1 MNIIRIIVLLLLA
14 SVFYACT
21 SSKPISSNKFKGYS
35 QISQGE
41 IATMEWDFANAT
53 NVKVDLYDKLYN
65 AADSAK
71 VSPNSTKDYKITAFH
86 ESDTVAYKWTVEVV
100 NKEEKLD
107 TKKPDITD
115 NQPSTEIPKNT
126 ESKSTSE
133 IPAYSPNSTNSE
145 YINGAI
151 GPEAAPVRIKI
162 MHSAK
167 NEKTLELKT
176 IILDENGNF
185 INGLN
190 SEVVD
195 LSFIQKCKKS
205 SNSAG
210 DLQIQEV
217 HKSDGTDYSIIF
229 DNSSVAEFNFPL
241 LERVLNFAES
251 LSPDDRLMFSYFNHN
266 YTEYQSLQPQKD
278 FYTAFK
284 GYDLP
289 KPSGLSGLYKAA
301 YSNLVDF
308 TAQVSKDKNKAMI
321 LITYSEDNSSLIYS
335 PDDIINAAQNF
346 GIPIFVIAVGDAFN
360 SYTLQ
365 KIANSTGGKLY
376 TVHTDSSHVA
386 EHIMKE
392 IDFAL
397 NNHYSVTLDYD
408 NNEKECADA
417 YGKLILKYGE
427 KTIEDGI
434 VLNPT
439 KSEFHSY
446 YQSVAIFEPKSA
458 EISNDYDDGII
469 ELSNVLKNN
478 PHYRVKLIG
487 HSDDEGSKEFEAEIS
502 DSRASRVKEMIVDKG
517 VDANQILTGSE
528 GFSKPLYILGQTPWQ
543 NNFNRRVELKWINPS
558 KASPFEIV
566 VEQVWTEEEAITSSE
581 KWGKRGYSTYYDNYL
596 IGKEPV
602 YRVMLWGF
610 DDEDEV
616 KEVASKIMKK
626 FKTKVTYK

>member
-1 MNIIRIIVLLLLA
+1 MNIIRIIVLILLA

-35 QISQGE
+35 KISQGE

-65 AADSAK
+65 AVDSAK
-71 VSPNSTKDYKITAFH
+71 VSPNSSKEYKITAFH

-100 NKEEKLD
+100 NKEEK
-107 TKKPDITD
+107 PDIEK
-115 NQPSTEIPKNT
+115 PVLTETKPNA
-126 ESKSTSE
+126 E
-133 IPAYSPNSTNSE
+133 IPAYIPNSTNSE
-145 YINGAI
+145 FINGAI

-167 NEKTLELKT
+167 NTNNLELKT

-195 LSFIQKCKKS
+195 MSFIQKCKKS

-241 LERVLNFAES
+241 LERVLNFTES
-251 LSPDDRLMFSYFNHN
+251 LSQEDRLMFSYFNHN
-266 YTEYQSLQPQKD
+266 YTEYLSLQPQSE
-278 FYTAFK
+278 FYNAFK

-289 KPSGLSGLYKAA
+289 KPSGLSGLYKAV
-301 YSNLVDF
+301 YNNLVDF
-308 TAQVSKDKNKAMI
+308 TAQVSKDKNKALI

-346 GIPIFVIAVGDAFN
+346 GIPVFIIAVGDAFN

-365 KIANSTGGKLY
+365 KISNSTGGKLY
-376 TVHTDSSHVA
+376 TLHTDSSHIA

-434 VLNPT
+434 ILNPT

-446 YQSVAIFEPKSA
+446 YQSVAIFEPKST
-458 EISNDYDDGII
+458 EVDNEYEDGII
-469 ELSNVLKNN
+469 ELANVLINN
-478 PHYRVKLIG
+478 PHYRIKLVG
-487 HSDDEGSKEFEAEIS
+487 HSDDEGSKEFNAEIS
-502 DSRASRVKEMIVDKG
+502 DSRANNIKKLIVENG

-558 KASPFEIV
+558 QASPFEIV

-581 KWGKRGYSTYYDNYL
+581 KWSKRGYHTYYENYL
-596 IGKEPV
+596 IGNEPV

-610 DDEDEV
+610 DDEEEA

>member
-1 MNIIRIIVLLLLA
+1 LA

-35 QISQGE
+35 KISQGE

-65 AADSAK
+65 AVDSAK
-71 VSPNSTKDYKITAFH
+71 VSPNSSKEYKITAFH

-100 NKEEKLD
+100 NKEEK
-107 TKKPDITD
+107 PDIEK
-115 NQPSTEIPKNT
+115 PVLTETKPNA
-126 ESKSTSE
+126 E
-133 IPAYSPNSTNSE
+133 IPAYIPNSTNSE
-145 YINGAI
+145 FINGAI

-167 NEKTLELKT
+167 NTNNLELKT

-195 LSFIQKCKKS
+195 MSFIQKCKKS

-241 LERVLNFAES
+241 LERVLNFTES
-251 LSPDDRLMFSYFNHN
+251 LSQEDRLMFSYFNHN
-266 YTEYQSLQPQKD
+266 YTEYLSLQPQSE
-278 FYTAFK
+278 FYNAFK

-289 KPSGLSGLYKAA
+289 KPSGLSGLYKAV
-301 YSNLVDF
+301 YNNLVDF
-308 TAQVSKDKNKAMI
+308 TAQVSKDKNKALI

-346 GIPIFVIAVGDAFN
+346 GIPVFIIAVGDAFN

-365 KIANSTGGKLY
+365 KISNSTGGKLY
-376 TVHTDSSHVA
+376 TLHTDSSHIA

-434 VLNPT
+434 ILNPT

-446 YQSVAIFEPKSA
+446 YQSVAIFEPKST
-458 EISNDYDDGII
+458 EVDNEYEDGII
-469 ELSNVLKNN
+469 ELANVLINN
-478 PHYRVKLIG
+478 PHYRIKLVG
-487 HSDDEGSKEFEAEIS
+487 HSDDEGSKEFNAEIS
-502 DSRASRVKEMIVDKG
+502 DSRANNIKKLIVENG

-558 KASPFEIV
+558 QASPFEIV

-581 KWGKRGYSTYYDNYL
+581 KWSKRGYHTYYENYL
-596 IGKEPV
+596 IGNEPV

-610 DDEDEV
+610 DDEEEA

>member
-1 MNIIRIIVLLLLA
+1 MNIIRIIVIILLA
-14 SVFYACT
+14 SAFYACT

-65 AADSAK
+65 AIDSAK
-71 VSPNSTKDYKITAFH
+71 VSPNSTKEYKVTAFH

-107 TKKPDITD
+107 IEKPVQTETKPTV
-115 NQPSTEIPKNT
+115 
-126 ESKSTSE
+126 E

-162 MHSAK
+162 MHSTTK
-167 NEKTLELKT
+167 EKELELKT

-190 SEVVD
+190 SKVVD
-195 LSFIQKCKKS
+195 LSFIQRCKKS

-241 LERVLNFAES
+241 LERVLNFSES
-251 LSPDDRLMFSYFNHN
+251 LNPDDRLMFSYFNHN
-266 YTEYQSLQPQKD
+266 YTEYISLLPQKE

-289 KPSGLSGLYKAA
+289 KPSGLSGLYKAV
-301 YSNLVDF
+301 YSNLVDL
-308 TAQVSKDKNKAMI
+308 TAQVSKDKNKALI
-321 LITYSEDNSSLIYS
+321 LIAYSDDNSSLIYS
-335 PDDIINAAQNF
+335 PDDIVNAAQNF

-365 KIANSTGGKLY
+365 KMANSTGGKLY

-397 NNHYSVTLDYD
+397 NNHYSISLNYD

-434 VLNPT
+434 ILNPT

-458 EISNDYDDGII
+458 EVDSEYEDGII
-469 ELSNVLKNN
+469 ELASVLKDN
-478 PHYRVKLIG
+478 PHYRIKLIG
-487 HSDDEGSKEFEAEIS
+487 NSGDEGSKEFNAEIS
-502 DSRASRVKEMIVDKG
+502 DSRANNIKNILVKNG
-517 VDANQILTGSE
+517 VDANQILIDSE

-558 KASPFEIV
+558 QASPFEIV
-566 VEQVWTEEEAITSSE
+566 VEQVWTEEEARTSSE
-581 KWGKRGYSTYYDNYL
+581 KWSKRGYHSYFENYL
-596 IGKEPV
+596 IGDEPV

-610 DDEDEV
+610 DDEEEV

>member
-1 MNIIRIIVLLLLA
+1 MNIIRIIVLILLA

-35 QISQGE
+35 KISQGE

-65 AADSAK
+65 AVDSAK
-71 VSPNSTKDYKITAFH
+71 VSPNSSKEYKITAFH

-100 NKEEKLD
+100 NKEEK
-107 TKKPDITD
+107 PDIEK
-115 NQPSTEIPKNT
+115 PVLTETKPNA
-126 ESKSTSE
+126 E
-133 IPAYSPNSTNSE
+133 IPAYIPNSTNSE
-145 YINGAI
+145 FINGAI

-167 NEKTLELKT
+167 NTNNLELKT

-195 LSFIQKCKKS
+195 MSFIQKCKKS

-241 LERVLNFAES
+241 LERVLNFTES
-251 LSPDDRLMFSYFNHN
+251 LSQEDRLMFSYFNHN
-266 YTEYQSLQPQKD
+266 YTEYLSLQPQSE
-278 FYTAFK
+278 FYNAFK

-289 KPSGLSGLYKAA
+289 KPSGLSGLYKAV
-301 YSNLVDF
+301 YNNLVDF
-308 TAQVSKDKNKAMI
+308 TAQVSKDKNKALI

-346 GIPIFVIAVGDAFN
+346 GIPVFIIAVGDAFN

-365 KIANSTGGKLY
+365 KISNSTGGKLY
-376 TVHTDSSHVA
+376 TVHTDSSHIA

-434 VLNPT
+434 ILNPT

-446 YQSVAIFEPKSA
+446 YQSVAIFEPKST
-458 EISNDYDDGII
+458 EVDNEYEDGII
-469 ELSNVLKNN
+469 ELANVLKNN
-478 PHYRVKLIG
+478 PHYRIKLVG
-487 HSDDEGSKEFEAEIS
+487 HSDDEGSKEFNAEIS
-502 DSRASRVKEMIVDKG
+502 DSRANNIKKLIVENG

-558 KASPFEIV
+558 QASPFEIV

-581 KWGKRGYSTYYDNYL
+581 KWSKRGYHTYYENYL
-596 IGKEPV
+596 IGNEPV

-610 DDEDEV
+610 DDEEEA

>member
-1 MNIIRIIVLLLLA
+1 MNIIRIIVLILLA

-35 QISQGE
+35 KISQGE

-65 AADSAK
+65 AVDSAK
-71 VSPNSTKDYKITAFH
+71 VSPNSSKEYKITAFH

-107 TKKPDITD
+107 KEKPVLTETKP
-115 NQPSTEIPKNT
+115 NA
-126 ESKSTSE
+126 E
-133 IPAYSPNSTNSE
+133 IPAYIPNSTNSE
-145 YINGAI
+145 FINGAI

-167 NEKTLELKT
+167 NTNNLELKT

-195 LSFIQKCKKS
+195 MSFIQKCKKS

-241 LERVLNFAES
+241 LERVLNFTES
-251 LSPDDRLMFSYFNHN
+251 LSQEDRLMFSYFNHN
-266 YTEYQSLQPQKD
+266 YTEYLSLQPQSE
-278 FYTAFK
+278 FYNAFK

-289 KPSGLSGLYKAA
+289 KPSGLSGLYKAV
-301 YSNLVDF
+301 YNNLVDF
-308 TAQVSKDKNKAMI
+308 TAQVSKDKNKALI

-346 GIPIFVIAVGDAFN
+346 GIPVFIIAVGDAFN

-365 KIANSTGGKLY
+365 KISNSTGGKLY
-376 TVHTDSSHVA
+376 TVHTDSSHIA

-434 VLNPT
+434 ILNPT

-446 YQSVAIFEPKSA
+446 YQSVAIFEPKST
-458 EISNDYDDGII
+458 EVDNEYEDGII
-469 ELSNVLKNN
+469 ELANVLKNN
-478 PHYRVKLIG
+478 PHYRIKLVG
-487 HSDDEGSKEFEAEIS
+487 HSDDEGSKEFNAEIS
-502 DSRASRVKEMIVDKG
+502 DSRANNIKKLIVENG

-558 KASPFEIV
+558 QASPFEIV

-581 KWGKRGYSTYYDNYL
+581 KWSKRGYHTYYENYL
-596 IGKEPV
+596 IGNEPV

-610 DDEDEV
+610 DDEEEA

>member
-1 MNIIRIIVLLLLA
+1 MNIIRIIVLILLA

-35 QISQGE
+35 KISQGE

-65 AADSAK
+65 AVDSAK
-71 VSPNSTKDYKITAFH
+71 VSPNSSKEYKITAFH

-107 TKKPDITD
+107 IEKPVLTETKP
-115 NQPSTEIPKNT
+115 NA
-126 ESKSTSE
+126 E
-133 IPAYSPNSTNSE
+133 IPAYIPNSTNSE
-145 YINGAI
+145 FINGAI

-167 NEKTLELKT
+167 YTNNLELKT

-195 LSFIQKCKKS
+195 MSFIQKCKKS

-241 LERVLNFAES
+241 LERVLNFTES
-251 LSPDDRLMFSYFNHN
+251 LSQEDRLMFSYFNHN
-266 YTEYQSLQPQKD
+266 YTEYLSLQPQSE
-278 FYTAFK
+278 FYNAFK

-289 KPSGLSGLYKAA
+289 KPSGLSGLYKAV
-301 YSNLVDF
+301 YNNLVDF
-308 TAQVSKDKNKAMI
+308 TAQVSKDKNKALI

-346 GIPIFVIAVGDAFN
+346 GIPVFIIAVGDAFN

-365 KIANSTGGKLY
+365 KISNSTGGKLY
-376 TVHTDSSHVA
+376 TVHTDSSHIA

-434 VLNPT
+434 ILNPT

-446 YQSVAIFEPKSA
+446 YQSVAIFEPKST
-458 EISNDYDDGII
+458 EVDNEYEDGII
-469 ELSNVLKNN
+469 ELANVLKNN
-478 PHYRVKLIG
+478 PHYRIKLVG
-487 HSDDEGSKEFEAEIS
+487 HSDDEGSKEFNAEIS
-502 DSRASRVKEMIVDKG
+502 DSRANNIKKLIVENG

-558 KASPFEIV
+558 QASPFEIV

-581 KWGKRGYSTYYDNYL
+581 KWSKRGYHTYYENYL
-596 IGKEPV
+596 IGNEPV

-610 DDEDEV
+610 DDEEEA
-616 KEVASKIMKK
+616 KEVATKIMKK

>member
-1 MNIIRIIVLLLLA
+1 MLILLA

-35 QISQGE
+35 KISQGE

-65 AADSAK
+65 AVDSAK
-71 VSPNSTKDYKITAFH
+71 VSPNSSKEYKITAFH

-107 TKKPDITD
+107 IEKPVLTETKP
-115 NQPSTEIPKNT
+115 NA
-126 ESKSTSE
+126 E
-133 IPAYSPNSTNSE
+133 IPAYIPNSTNSE
-145 YINGAI
+145 FINGAI

-167 NEKTLELKT
+167 YTNNLELKT

-195 LSFIQKCKKS
+195 MSFIQKCKKS

-241 LERVLNFAES
+241 LERVLNFTES
-251 LSPDDRLMFSYFNHN
+251 LSQEDRLMFSYFNHN
-266 YTEYQSLQPQKD
+266 YTEYLSLQPQSE
-278 FYTAFK
+278 FYNAFK

-289 KPSGLSGLYKAA
+289 KPSGLSGLYKAV
-301 YSNLVDF
+301 YNNLVDF
-308 TAQVSKDKNKAMI
+308 TAQVSKDKNKALI

-346 GIPIFVIAVGDAFN
+346 GIPVFIIAVGDAFN

-365 KIANSTGGKLY
+365 KISNSTGGKLY
-376 TVHTDSSHVA
+376 TVHTDSSHIA

-434 VLNPT
+434 ILNPT

-446 YQSVAIFEPKSA
+446 YQSVAIFEPKST
-458 EISNDYDDGII
+458 EVDNEYEDGII
-469 ELSNVLKNN
+469 ELANVLKNN
-478 PHYRVKLIG
+478 PHYRIKLVG
-487 HSDDEGSKEFEAEIS
+487 HSDDEGSKEFNAEIS
-502 DSRASRVKEMIVDKG
+502 DSRANNIKKLIVENG

-558 KASPFEIV
+558 QASPFEIV

-581 KWGKRGYSTYYDNYL
+581 KWSKRGYHTYYENYL
-596 IGKEPV
+596 IGNEPV

-610 DDEDEV
+610 DDEEEA
-616 KEVASKIMKK
+616 KEVATKIMKK

>member
-1 MNIIRIIVLLLLA
+1 
-14 SVFYACT
+14 
-21 SSKPISSNKFKGYS
+21 
-35 QISQGE
+35 E
-41 IATMEWDFANAT
+41 
-53 NVKVDLYDKLYN
+53 
-65 AADSAK
+65 
-71 VSPNSTKDYKITAFH
+71 YKITAFH

-100 NKEEKLD
+100 EKEENLD
-107 TKKPDITD
+107 IEKPKITD

-126 ESKSTSE
+126 DLKPSE

-162 MHSAK
+162 MHSTK

-190 SEVVD
+190 SNVVD

-217 HKSDGTDYSIIF
+217 HKSVGTDYSIIF

-241 LERVLNFAES
+241 LERVLNFSET
-251 LSPDDRLMFSYFNHN
+251 LSPEDRLMFSYFNHN
-266 YTEYQSLQPQKD
+266 YTEYLSLLPQKE
-278 FYTAFK
+278 FYESYK
-284 GYDLP
+284 GYELP

-308 TAQVSKDKNKAMI
+308 TAQVSKDKNKAII

-376 TVHTDSSHVA
+376 TVHSDSSHVA

-417 YGKLILKYGE
+417 YGKLILKYGD

-446 YQSVAIFEPKSA
+446 YQSVAIFEPQSA
-458 EISNDYDDGII
+458 EIDYDYNDGIF

-478 PHYRVKLIG
+478 PDYRVKLIG
-487 HSDDEGSKEFEAEIS
+487 HSDDEGSKEFIAEIS
-502 DSRASRVKEMIVDKG
+502 DTRANRVKEMIVEKG

-566 VEQVWTEEEAITSSE
+566 
-581 KWGKRGYSTYYDNYL
+581 
-596 IGKEPV
+596 
-602 YRVMLWGF
+602 
-610 DDEDEV
+610 
-616 KEVASKIMKK
+616 
-626 FKTKVTYK
+626 

>member
-1 MNIIRIIVLLLLA
+1 MNIIRIIVLILLA
-14 SVFYACT
+14 SAFYACT

-41 IATMEWDFANAT
+41 IATLEWDFANAT
-53 NVKVDLYDKLYN
+53 NVKVDLYDKQYN
-65 AADSAK
+65 AIDSAK

-100 NKEEKLD
+100 NKEEKIASEKPVVNE
-107 TKKPDITD
+107 TKPT
-115 NQPSTEIPKNT
+115 TEIPVYT
-126 ESKSTSE
+126 
-133 IPAYSPNSTNSE
+133 PNSTNSE

-162 MHSAK
+162 MHSTK

-190 SEVVD
+190 SQVVD

-241 LERVLNFAES
+241 LERVLNFSES
-251 LSPDDRLMFSYFNHN
+251 LSADDRLMFSYFNHN
-266 YTEYQSLQPQKD
+266 YTEYLSLQPQKE
-278 FYTAFK
+278 FYDAFK

-308 TAQVSKDKNKAMI
+308 TAKVSKEKNKAII

-335 PDDIINAAQNF
+335 PDDIISAAQNF

-446 YQSVAIFEPKSA
+446 YQSVAIFDAKSA
-458 EISNDYDDGII
+458 EIASDYDDGII

-478 PHYRVKLIG
+478 PNYRVKLIG
-487 HSDDEGSKEFEAEIS
+487 HSDDEGSKEFDAEIS
-502 DSRASRVKEMIVDKG
+502 DSRANKVKEMIVGKG

-558 KASPFEIV
+558 QASPFEIV

-581 KWGKRGYSTYYDNYL
+581 KWSKRGYHTYYDNYL
-596 IGKEPV
+596 IGNEPV

-610 DDEDEV
+610 EDEEEV
-616 KEVASKIMKK
+616 KDVASKIMKK

>member
-53 NVKVDLYDKLYN
+53 NVRVDLYDKLYN
-65 AADSAK
+65 AVDSAK
-71 VSPNSTKDYKITAFH
+71 VSPNSTKEYQITAFH
-86 ESDTVAYKWTVEVV
+86 ETDTVAYKWTVEVV
-100 NKEEKLD
+100 NDEKTTEAD
-107 TKKPDITD
+107 KPTITETK
-115 NQPSTEIPKNT
+115 PSTQTPNKVEPKPTAEIPSYT
-126 ESKSTSE
+126 
-133 IPAYSPNSTNSE
+133 PNSTNSE

-162 MHSAK
+162 MHSIR

-190 SEVVD
+190 SKVVD

-205 SNSAG
+205 TNSAG

-217 HKSDGTDYSIIF
+217 HKSEGTDYSIIF

-241 LERVLNFAES
+241 LERVLNFSES
-251 LSPDDRLMFSYFNHN
+251 LIPEDRLMFSYFNHN
-266 YTEYQSLQPQKD
+266 YTEYLPLQPQEE
-278 FYTAFK
+278 FYEAFK

-289 KPSGLSGLYKAA
+289 KPSGLSGLYKAV
-301 YSNLVDF
+301 YSNLLDF
-308 TAQVSKDKNKAMI
+308 TSKVSKDKNKAII

-335 PDDIINAAQNF
+335 PDDIISAAQNF

-365 KIANSTGGKLY
+365 KMANSTGGKLY
-376 TVHTDSSHVA
+376 TVHTDSSHIA

-397 NNHYSVTLDYD
+397 NNHYSISLNYD

-417 YGKLILKYGE
+417 YGKLILKYGD

-434 VLNPT
+434 ILNPT

-446 YQSVAIFEPKSA
+446 YQSVAIFDAKSA
-458 EISNDYDDGII
+458 EVSKDYEDGII
-469 ELSNVLKNN
+469 ELANVLKNN
-478 PHYRVKLIG
+478 PLYRIKLIG
-487 HSDDEGSKEFEAEIS
+487 HSDDEGSKEFDAEIS
-502 DSRASRVKEMIVDKG
+502 DSRANNVMKMIVDKG
-517 VDANQILTGSE
+517 VDANQVLTGSE
-528 GFSKPLYILGQTPWQ
+528 GFSKPLYILGQNPWQ

-558 KASPFEIV
+558 QASPFEIV
-566 VEQVWTEEEAITSSE
+566 VEQVWSEEEAITASE
-581 KWGKRGYSTYYDNYL
+581 KWGKRGYHTYYDNYL
-596 IGKEPV
+596 IGNEPV

-610 DDEDEV
+610 EDEDEV

-626 FKTKVTYK
+626 FKIKVTYK

>member
-1 MNIIRIIVLLLLA
+1 MLA

-53 NVKVDLYDKLYN
+53 NVKVDQYDKLYN
-65 AADSAK
+65 AIDSAK
-71 VSPNSTKDYKITAFH
+71 VSPNSTKEYKITAFH
-86 ESDTVAYKWTVEVV
+86 ESDTVAYKWTVDVV

-107 TKKPDITD
+107 LEKPDINNSKPTTD
-115 NQPSTEIPKNT
+115 
-126 ESKSTSE
+126 
-133 IPAYSPNSTNSE
+133 IPAYVPNSTNSE
-145 YINGAI
+145 FINGAI

-162 MHSAK
+162 MQSTK
-167 NEKTLELKT
+167 NEKVLDLKT

-241 LERVLNFAES
+241 LERVLNFTET
-251 LSPDDRLMFSYFNHN
+251 LSSDDRLMFSYFNHN
-266 YTEYQSLQPQKD
+266 YTEYLSLQPQNE
-278 FYTAFK
+278 FYNSFK
-284 GYDLP
+284 GYDIP
-289 KPSGLSGLYKAA
+289 KPSGLSGLYKAV
-301 YSNLVDF
+301 YNNLVDF
-308 TAQVSKDKNKAMI
+308 TAQVSKDKNKAI
-321 LITYSEDNSSLIYS
+321 IIITYSEDNSSLIYS

-365 KIANSTGGKLY
+365 KIANSTGGKIY
-376 TVHTDSSHVA
+376 TVHSDSSHVV
-386 EHIMKE
+386 EHILKE
-392 IDFAL
+392 MDFAL
-397 NNHYSVTLDYD
+397 NNHYSVTLDFD
-408 NNEKECADA
+408 NNENECADA
-417 YGKLILKYGE
+417 YGKLILKYGD
-427 KTIEDGI
+427 KTIEDGL

-446 YQSVAIFEPKSA
+446 YQSVAIFEQKSA
-458 EISNDYDDGII
+458 EIESDYEDGII
-469 ELSNVLKNN
+469 ELSNVLKSN
-478 PHYRVKLIG
+478 PSYRVKLIG
-487 HSDDEGSKEFEAEIS
+487 HSDDEGSKEFDAEIS
-502 DSRASRVKEMIVDKG
+502 DIRANNVKELMVAKG
-517 VDANQILTGSE
+517 VNENQILTGSE

-566 VEQVWTEEEAITSSE
+566 VEQVWTEEEALTSSE
-581 KWGKRGYSTYYDNYL
+581 KWSKRGYNTYYDNYL
-596 IGKEPV
+596 IGNEPV

-610 DDEDEV
+610 EDENEV

>member
-1 MNIIRIIVLLLLA
+1 MKIIRIVLLLLTA
-14 SVFYACT
+14 SMFFACT
-21 SSKPISSNKFKGYS
+21 SSKPISSNKFEGYS

-41 IATMEWDFANAT
+41 IATMKWDFANAT

-65 AADSAK
+65 PIDSAK
-71 VSPNSTKDYKITAFH
+71 VSPNSSKEYKITAFH
-86 ESDTVAYKWTVEVV
+86 ESDTVAYKWIVEVK
-100 NKEEKLD
+100 NKEENLELEKPKLKD
-107 TKKPDITD
+107 VE
-115 NQPSTEIPKNT
+115 PSI
-126 ESKSTSE
+126 E
-133 IPAYSPNSTNSE
+133 IPAYSPNSTNSN

-162 MHSAK
+162 MQSENKAK
-167 NEKTLELKT
+167 SLELKT

-205 SNSAG
+205 SSSAG

-217 HKSDGTDYSIIF
+217 HKSVGTDYSLIF

-241 LERVLNFAES
+241 LERVLNFSES
-251 LSPDDRLMFSYFNHN
+251 LNSNDRLMFSYFNHN
-266 YTEYQSLQPQKD
+266 YTEYLSLQSQND
-278 FYTAFK
+278 FYSTFK

-289 KPSGLSGLYKAA
+289 KPSGLSGLYKAV
-301 YSNLVDF
+301 YNNLVDF
-308 TAQVSKDKNKAMI
+308 TAQVSKDKNKALI

-386 EHIMKE
+386 EHILKE
-392 IDFAL
+392 IDFSL
-397 NNHYSVTLDYD
+397 NNHYSVSLDY
-408 NNEKECADA
+408 NRNENECSDA
-417 YGKLILKYGE
+417 YGKLILKYGD

-458 EISNDYDDGII
+458 DMSEDYLSNIV
-469 ELSNVLKNN
+469 ELSSVLKSN
-478 PHYRVKLIG
+478 PSYRIKLIG
-487 HSDDEGSKEFEAEIS
+487 HSGNEGSKEFNAQIS
-502 DSRASRVKEMIVDKG
+502 DSRANKVRELVVKEGVDSNQIIVD
-517 VDANQILTGSE
+517 SE
-528 GFSKPLYILGQTPWQ
+528 GYSKPLFILGQTPWQ

-558 KASPFEIV
+558 QTSPFEIV
-566 VEQVWTEEEAITSSE
+566 VEQVWTEEEAISSQN
-581 KWGKRGYSTYYDNYL
+581 KWNKRGYNTYYENFL
-596 IGKEPV
+596 IGDEPV

-610 DDEDEV
+610 EDEDEV
-616 KEVASKIMKK
+616 KQVASAIMKK
-626 FKTKVTYK
+626 YKTKVTYK

>member
-1 MNIIRIIVLLLLA
+1 MLILLA

-35 QISQGE
+35 KISQGE

-65 AADSAK
+65 AVDSAK
-71 VSPNSTKDYKITAFH
+71 VSPNSSKEYKITAFH

-107 TKKPDITD
+107 IEKPVLTETKP
-115 NQPSTEIPKNT
+115 NA
-126 ESKSTSE
+126 E
-133 IPAYSPNSTNSE
+133 IPAYIPNSTNSE
-145 YINGAI
+145 FINGAI

-167 NEKTLELKT
+167 NTNNLELKT

-195 LSFIQKCKKS
+195 MSFIQKCKKS

-241 LERVLNFAES
+241 LERVLNFTES
-251 LSPDDRLMFSYFNHN
+251 LSQEDRLMFSYFNHN
-266 YTEYQSLQPQKD
+266 YTEYLSLQPQSE
-278 FYTAFK
+278 FYNTFK

-289 KPSGLSGLYKAA
+289 KPSGLSGLYKAV
-301 YSNLVDF
+301 YNNLVDF
-308 TAQVSKDKNKAMI
+308 TAQVSKDKNKALI

-346 GIPIFVIAVGDAFN
+346 GIPVFIIAVGDAFN

-365 KIANSTGGKLY
+365 KISNSTGGKLY
-376 TVHTDSSHVA
+376 TVHTDSSHIA

-434 VLNPT
+434 ILNPT

-446 YQSVAIFEPKSA
+446 YQSVAIFEPKST
-458 EISNDYDDGII
+458 EVDNEYEDGII
-469 ELSNVLKNN
+469 ELANVLKNN
-478 PHYRVKLIG
+478 PHYRIKLVG
-487 HSDDEGSKEFEAEIS
+487 HSDDEGSKEFNAEIS
-502 DSRASRVKEMIVDKG
+502 DSRANNIKKLIVENG

-558 KASPFEIV
+558 QASPFEIV

-581 KWGKRGYSTYYDNYL
+581 KWSKRGYHTYYENYL
-596 IGKEPV
+596 IGNEPV

-610 DDEDEV
+610 DDEEEA

>member
-1 MNIIRIIVLLLLA
+1 VLILLA

-35 QISQGE
+35 KISQGE

-65 AADSAK
+65 AVDSAK
-71 VSPNSTKDYKITAFH
+71 VSPNSSKEYKITAFH

-107 TKKPDITD
+107 IEKPVLTETKP
-115 NQPSTEIPKNT
+115 NA
-126 ESKSTSE
+126 E
-133 IPAYSPNSTNSE
+133 IPAYIPNSTNSE
-145 YINGAI
+145 FINGAI

-167 NEKTLELKT
+167 NTNNLELKT

-195 LSFIQKCKKS
+195 MSFIQKCKKS

-241 LERVLNFAES
+241 LERVLNFTES
-251 LSPDDRLMFSYFNHN
+251 LSQEDRLMFSYFNHN
-266 YTEYQSLQPQKD
+266 YTEYLSLQPQSE
-278 FYTAFK
+278 FYNAFK

-289 KPSGLSGLYKAA
+289 KPSGLSGLYKAV
-301 YSNLVDF
+301 YNNLVDF
-308 TAQVSKDKNKAMI
+308 TAQVSKDKNKALI

-346 GIPIFVIAVGDAFN
+346 GIPVFIIAVGDAFN

-365 KIANSTGGKLY
+365 KISNSTGGKLY
-376 TVHTDSSHVA
+376 TVHTDSSHIA

-434 VLNPT
+434 ILNPT

-446 YQSVAIFEPKSA
+446 YQSVAIFEPKST
-458 EISNDYDDGII
+458 EVDNEYEDGII
-469 ELSNVLKNN
+469 ELANVLKNN
-478 PHYRVKLIG
+478 PHYRIKLVG
-487 HSDDEGSKEFEAEIS
+487 HSDDEGSKEFNAEIS
-502 DSRASRVKEMIVDKG
+502 DSRANNIKKLIVENG

-558 KASPFEIV
+558 QASPFEIV

-581 KWGKRGYSTYYDNYL
+581 KWSKRGYHTYYENYL
-596 IGKEPV
+596 IGNEPV

-610 DDEDEV
+610 DDEEEA

>member
-14 SVFYACT
+14 SAFYSCT

-53 NVKVDLYDKLYN
+53 NVKVDLYDKQYN
-65 AADSAK
+65 AIDSAK

-100 NKEEKLD
+100 NKEEKIANEKPVVNE
-107 TKKPDITD
+107 TKPT
-115 NQPSTEIPKNT
+115 TEIPVYT
-126 ESKSTSE
+126 
-133 IPAYSPNSTNSE
+133 PNSTNSE

-162 MHSAK
+162 MHSTK

-190 SEVVD
+190 SQVVD

-241 LERVLNFAES
+241 LERVLNFSES
-251 LSPDDRLMFSYFNHN
+251 LSADDRLMFSYFNHN
-266 YTEYQSLQPQKD
+266 YTEYLSLQPQKE
-278 FYTAFK
+278 FYDAFK

-308 TAQVSKDKNKAMI
+308 TAKVSKEKNKAII

-335 PDDIINAAQNF
+335 PDDIISAAQNF

-446 YQSVAIFEPKSA
+446 YQSVAIFDAKSA
-458 EISNDYDDGII
+458 EIASDYDDGII

-478 PHYRVKLIG
+478 PNYRVKLIG
-487 HSDDEGSKEFEAEIS
+487 HSDDEGSKEFDAEIS
-502 DSRASRVKEMIVDKG
+502 DSRANKVKEMIVGKG

-558 KASPFEIV
+558 QASPFEIV

-581 KWGKRGYSTYYDNYL
+581 KWSKRGYHTYYDNYL
-596 IGKEPV
+596 IGNEPV

-610 DDEDEV
+610 EDEEEV
-616 KEVASKIMKK
+616 KDVASKIMKK

>member
-1 MNIIRIIVLLLLA
+1 VNIIRIIVLILLA

-35 QISQGE
+35 KISQGE

-65 AADSAK
+65 AVDSAK
-71 VSPNSTKDYKITAFH
+71 VSPNSSKEYKITAFH

-100 NKEEKLD
+100 NKEEK
-107 TKKPDITD
+107 PDIEK
-115 NQPSTEIPKNT
+115 PVLTETKPNA
-126 ESKSTSE
+126 E
-133 IPAYSPNSTNSE
+133 IPAYIPNSTNSE
-145 YINGAI
+145 FINGAI

-167 NEKTLELKT
+167 NTNNLELKT

-195 LSFIQKCKKS
+195 MSFIQKCKKS

-241 LERVLNFAES
+241 LERVLNFTES
-251 LSPDDRLMFSYFNHN
+251 LSQEDRLMFSYFNHN
-266 YTEYQSLQPQKD
+266 YTEYLSLQPQSE
-278 FYTAFK
+278 FYNAFK

-289 KPSGLSGLYKAA
+289 KPSGLSGLYKAV
-301 YSNLVDF
+301 YNNLVDF
-308 TAQVSKDKNKAMI
+308 TAQVSKDKNKALI

-346 GIPIFVIAVGDAFN
+346 GIPVFIIAVGDAFN

-365 KIANSTGGKLY
+365 KISNSTGGKLY
-376 TVHTDSSHVA
+376 TLHTDSSHIA

-434 VLNPT
+434 ILNPT

-446 YQSVAIFEPKSA
+446 YQSVAIFEPKST
-458 EISNDYDDGII
+458 EVDNEYEDGII
-469 ELSNVLKNN
+469 ELANVLINN
-478 PHYRVKLIG
+478 PHYRIKLVG
-487 HSDDEGSKEFEAEIS
+487 HSDDEGSKEFNAEIS
-502 DSRASRVKEMIVDKG
+502 DSRANNIKKLIVENG

-558 KASPFEIV
+558 QASPFEIV

-581 KWGKRGYSTYYDNYL
+581 KWSKRGYHTYYENYL
-596 IGKEPV
+596 IGNEPV

-610 DDEDEV
+610 DDEEEA

>member
-1 MNIIRIIVLLLLA
+1 MNIIRIIVLILLA

-35 QISQGE
+35 KISQGE

-65 AADSAK
+65 AVDSAK
-71 VSPNSTKDYKITAFH
+71 VSPNSSKEYKITAFH

-107 TKKPDITD
+107 IEKPVLTETKP
-115 NQPSTEIPKNT
+115 NA
-126 ESKSTSE
+126 E
-133 IPAYSPNSTNSE
+133 IPAYIPNSTNSE
-145 YINGAI
+145 FINGAI

-167 NEKTLELKT
+167 NTNNLELKT

-195 LSFIQKCKKS
+195 MSFIQKCKKS

-241 LERVLNFAES
+241 LERVLNFTES
-251 LSPDDRLMFSYFNHN
+251 LSQEDRLMFSYFNHN
-266 YTEYQSLQPQKD
+266 YTEYLSLQPQSE
-278 FYTAFK
+278 FYNTFK

-289 KPSGLSGLYKAA
+289 KPSGLSGLYKAV
-301 YSNLVDF
+301 YNNLVDF
-308 TAQVSKDKNKAMI
+308 TAQVSKDKNKALI

-346 GIPIFVIAVGDAFN
+346 GIPVFIIAVGDAFN

-365 KIANSTGGKLY
+365 KISNSTGGKLY
-376 TVHTDSSHVA
+376 TVHTDSSHIA

-434 VLNPT
+434 ILNPT

-446 YQSVAIFEPKSA
+446 YQSVAIFEPKST
-458 EISNDYDDGII
+458 EVDNEYEDGII
-469 ELSNVLKNN
+469 ELANVLKNN
-478 PHYRVKLIG
+478 PHYRIKLVG
-487 HSDDEGSKEFEAEIS
+487 HSDDEGSKEFNAEIS
-502 DSRASRVKEMIVDKG
+502 DSRANNIKKLIVENG

-558 KASPFEIV
+558 QASPFEIV

-581 KWGKRGYSTYYDNYL
+581 KWSKRGYHTYYENYL
-596 IGKEPV
+596 IGNEPV

-610 DDEDEV
+610 DDEEEA

>member
-1 MNIIRIIVLLLLA
+1 MNIIRIIVLILLA

-35 QISQGE
+35 KISQGE

-65 AADSAK
+65 AVDSAK
-71 VSPNSTKDYKITAFH
+71 VSPNSSKEYKITAFH

-107 TKKPDITD
+107 IEKPVLTETKP
-115 NQPSTEIPKNT
+115 NA
-126 ESKSTSE
+126 E
-133 IPAYSPNSTNSE
+133 IPAYIPNSTNSE
-145 YINGAI
+145 FINGAI

-167 NEKTLELKT
+167 NTNNLELKT

-195 LSFIQKCKKS
+195 MSFIQKCKKS

-241 LERVLNFAES
+241 LERVLNFTES
-251 LSPDDRLMFSYFNHN
+251 LSQEDRLMFSYFNHN
-266 YTEYQSLQPQKD
+266 YTEYLSLQPQSE
-278 FYTAFK
+278 FYNAFK

-289 KPSGLSGLYKAA
+289 KPSGLSGLYKAV
-301 YSNLVDF
+301 YNNLVDF
-308 TAQVSKDKNKAMI
+308 TAQVSKDKNKALI

-346 GIPIFVIAVGDAFN
+346 GIPVFIIAVGDAFN

-365 KIANSTGGKLY
+365 KISNSTGGKLY
-376 TVHTDSSHVA
+376 TVHTDSSHIA

-434 VLNPT
+434 ILNPT

-446 YQSVAIFEPKSA
+446 YQSVAIFEPKST
-458 EISNDYDDGII
+458 EVDNEYEDGII
-469 ELSNVLKNN
+469 ELANVLKNN
-478 PHYRVKLIG
+478 PHYRIKLVG
-487 HSDDEGSKEFEAEIS
+487 HSDDEGSKEFNAEIS
-502 DSRASRVKEMIVDKG
+502 DSRANNIKKLIVENG

-558 KASPFEIV
+558 QASPFEIV

-581 KWGKRGYSTYYDNYL
+581 KWSKRGYHTYYENYL
-596 IGKEPV
+596 IGNEPV

-610 DDEDEV
+610 DDEEEA

>member
-1 MNIIRIIVLLLLA
+1 MLA

-53 NVKVDLYDKLYN
+53 NVKVDQYDKLYN
-65 AADSAK
+65 AIDSAK
-71 VSPNSTKDYKITAFH
+71 VSPNSTKEYKITAFH
-86 ESDTVAYKWTVEVV
+86 ESDTVAYKWTVDVV

-107 TKKPDITD
+107 LEKPDINNSKPTTD
-115 NQPSTEIPKNT
+115 
-126 ESKSTSE
+126 
-133 IPAYSPNSTNSE
+133 IPAYVPNSTNSE
-145 YINGAI
+145 FINGAI

-162 MHSAK
+162 MQSTK
-167 NEKTLELKT
+167 NEKVLDLKT

-241 LERVLNFAES
+241 LERVLNFTET
-251 LSPDDRLMFSYFNHN
+251 LSSDDRLMFSYFNHN
-266 YTEYQSLQPQKD
+266 YTEYLSLQPQNE
-278 FYTAFK
+278 FYNSFK
-284 GYDLP
+284 GYDIP
-289 KPSGLSGLYKAA
+289 KPSGLSGLYKAV
-301 YSNLVDF
+301 YNNLVDF
-308 TAQVSKDKNKAMI
+308 TAQVSKDKNKAI
-321 LITYSEDNSSLIYS
+321 IIITYSEDNSSLIYS

-365 KIANSTGGKLY
+365 KIANSTGGKIY
-376 TVHTDSSHVA
+376 TVHSDSSHVV
-386 EHIMKE
+386 EHILKE
-392 IDFAL
+392 MDFAL
-397 NNHYSVTLDYD
+397 NNHYSVTLDFD
-408 NNEKECADA
+408 NNENECADA
-417 YGKLILKYGE
+417 YGKLILKYGD
-427 KTIEDGI
+427 KTIEDGL

-446 YQSVAIFEPKSA
+446 YQSVAIFEQKSA
-458 EISNDYDDGII
+458 EIESDYEDGII
-469 ELSNVLKNN
+469 ELSNVLKSN
-478 PHYRVKLIG
+478 PSYRVKLIG
-487 HSDDEGSKEFEAEIS
+487 HSDDEGSKEFDAEIS
-502 DSRASRVKEMIVDKG
+502 DIRANNVKELMVAKG
-517 VDANQILTGSE
+517 VNENQILTGSE

-566 VEQVWTEEEAITSSE
+566 VEQVWTEEEALTSSE
-581 KWGKRGYSTYYDNYL
+581 KWSKRGYHTYYDNYL
-596 IGKEPV
+596 IGNEPV

-610 DDEDEV
+610 EDENEV

>member
-1 MNIIRIIVLLLLA
+1 
-14 SVFYACT
+14 
-21 SSKPISSNKFKGYS
+21 
-35 QISQGE
+35 
-41 IATMEWDFANAT
+41 MEWDFANAT

-65 AADSAK
+65 AIDSAK
-71 VSPNSTKDYKITAFH
+71 VSPGSTKEYKITAFH

-100 NKEEKLD
+100 NKEEKVD
-107 TKKPDITD
+107 AKKPVQNETK
-115 NQPSTEIPKNT
+115 PTVEIPV
-126 ESKSTSE
+126 
-133 IPAYSPNSTNSE
+133 YSPNSTNSE

-162 MHSAK
+162 MHSTK
-167 NEKTLELKT
+167 NEKELELKT

-190 SEVVD
+190 SKVVD
-195 LSFIQKCKKS
+195 LSFIQRCKKS

-241 LERVLNFAES
+241 LERVLNFSES
-251 LSPDDRLMFSYFNHN
+251 LSAEDRLMFSYFNHN
-266 YTEYQSLQPQKD
+266 YTEYLTLQPQKE
-278 FYTAFK
+278 FYDTFK

-289 KPSGLSGLYKAA
+289 KPSGLSGLYKAV

-308 TAQVSKDKNKAMI
+308 TSRISKDKNKAVI

-346 GIPIFVIAVGDAFN
+346 GIPIFIIAVGDAFN

-397 NNHYSVTLDYD
+397 NNHYSISLNYD

-417 YGKLILKYGE
+417 YGKLILKYGD

-434 VLNPT
+434 ILNPT

-446 YQSVAIFEPKSA
+446 YQSVAIFEAKSS
-458 EISNDYDDGII
+458 EIDSDYDDGII

-478 PHYRVKLIG
+478 PQYRIKLVG
-487 HSDDEGSKEFEAEIS
+487 HSDDEGSKEFDAEIS
-502 DSRASRVKEMIVDKG
+502 DSRANKVKTMIVNNG
-517 VDANQILTGSE
+517 VDENQVITDSE

-543 NNFNRRVELKWINPS
+543 NNFNRRVELKWVNPS
-558 KASPFEIV
+558 QTSPFEIV
-566 VEQVWTEEEAITSSE
+566 VEQVWTEEEALTSSE
-581 KWGKRGYSTYYDNYL
+581 KWGKRGYHTYYDNYL
-596 IGKEPV
+596 IGNEPV

-610 DDEDEV
+610 EDEDEV

>member
-1 MNIIRIIVLLLLA
+1 VNIIRIIVLILLA

-35 QISQGE
+35 KISQGE

-65 AADSAK
+65 AVDSAK
-71 VSPNSTKDYKITAFH
+71 VSPNSSKEYKITAFH

-107 TKKPDITD
+107 IEKPVLTETKP
-115 NQPSTEIPKNT
+115 NA
-126 ESKSTSE
+126 E
-133 IPAYSPNSTNSE
+133 IPAYIPNSTNSE
-145 YINGAI
+145 FINGAI

-167 NEKTLELKT
+167 NTNNLELKT

-195 LSFIQKCKKS
+195 MSFIQKCKKS

-241 LERVLNFAES
+241 LERVLNFTES
-251 LSPDDRLMFSYFNHN
+251 LSQEDRLMFSYFNHN
-266 YTEYQSLQPQKD
+266 YTEYLSLQPQSE
-278 FYTAFK
+278 FYNAFK

-289 KPSGLSGLYKAA
+289 KPSGLSGLYKAV
-301 YSNLVDF
+301 YNNLVDF
-308 TAQVSKDKNKAMI
+308 TAQVSKDKNKALI

-346 GIPIFVIAVGDAFN
+346 GIPVFIIAVGDAFN

-365 KIANSTGGKLY
+365 KISNSTGGKLY
-376 TVHTDSSHVA
+376 TVHTDSSHIA

-434 VLNPT
+434 ILNPT

-446 YQSVAIFEPKSA
+446 YQSVAIFEPKST
-458 EISNDYDDGII
+458 EVDNEYEDGII
-469 ELSNVLKNN
+469 ELANVLKNN
-478 PHYRVKLIG
+478 PHYRIKLVG
-487 HSDDEGSKEFEAEIS
+487 HSDDEGSKEFNAEIS
-502 DSRASRVKEMIVDKG
+502 DSRANNIKKLIVENG

-558 KASPFEIV
+558 QASPFEIV

-581 KWGKRGYSTYYDNYL
+581 KWSKRGYHTYYENYL
-596 IGKEPV
+596 IGNEPV

-610 DDEDEV
+610 DDEEEA

>member
-1 MNIIRIIVLLLLA
+1 MLILLA

-35 QISQGE
+35 KISQGE

-65 AADSAK
+65 AVDSAK
-71 VSPNSTKDYKITAFH
+71 VSPNSSKEYKITAFH

-107 TKKPDITD
+107 IEKPVLTETKP
-115 NQPSTEIPKNT
+115 NA
-126 ESKSTSE
+126 E
-133 IPAYSPNSTNSE
+133 IPAYIPNSTNSE
-145 YINGAI
+145 FINGAI

-167 NEKTLELKT
+167 NTNNLELKT

-195 LSFIQKCKKS
+195 MSFIQKCKKS

-241 LERVLNFAES
+241 LERVLNFTES
-251 LSPDDRLMFSYFNHN
+251 LSQEDRLMFSYFNHN
-266 YTEYQSLQPQKD
+266 YTEYLSLQPQSE
-278 FYTAFK
+278 FYNAFK

-289 KPSGLSGLYKAA
+289 KPSGLSGLYKAV
-301 YSNLVDF
+301 YNNLVDF
-308 TAQVSKDKNKAMI
+308 TAQVSKDKNKALI

-346 GIPIFVIAVGDAFN
+346 GIPVFIIAVGDAFN

-365 KIANSTGGKLY
+365 KISNSTGGKLY
-376 TVHTDSSHVA
+376 TVHTDSSHIA

-434 VLNPT
+434 ILNPT

-446 YQSVAIFEPKSA
+446 YQSVAIFEPKST
-458 EISNDYDDGII
+458 EVDNEYEDGII
-469 ELSNVLKNN
+469 ELANVLKNN
-478 PHYRVKLIG
+478 PHYRIKLVG
-487 HSDDEGSKEFEAEIS
+487 HSDDEGSKEFNAEIS
-502 DSRASRVKEMIVDKG
+502 DSRANNIKKLIVENG

-558 KASPFEIV
+558 QASPFEIV

-581 KWGKRGYSTYYDNYL
+581 KWSKRGYHTYYENYL
-596 IGKEPV
+596 IGNEPV

-610 DDEDEV
+610 DDEEEA

>member
-1 MNIIRIIVLLLLA
+1 VNIIRIIVLILLA
-14 SVFYACT
+14 SAFYACT

-65 AADSAK
+65 AIDSAK
-71 VSPNSTKDYKITAFH
+71 VSPNTTKEYKVTAFH

-100 NKEEKLD
+100 DKV
-107 TKKPDITD
+107 
-115 NQPSTEIPKNT
+115 EIPVQNETKPT
-126 ESKSTSE
+126 KEV
-133 IPAYSPNSTNSE
+133 PAYTPNSTNSE
-145 YINGAI
+145 FINGAI

-162 MHSAK
+162 MHSAR
-167 NEKTLELKT
+167 EDKTLELKT

-190 SEVVD
+190 SQVVD

-217 HKSDGTDYSIIF
+217 HKSEGTDYSIIF

-241 LERVLNFAES
+241 LERVLNFSES
-251 LSPDDRLMFSYFNHN
+251 LKSEDRLMFSYFNHN
-266 YTEYQSLQPQKD
+266 YTEYLSLQPQQD
-278 FYTAFK
+278 FYDAFK
-284 GYDLP
+284 GYDIP
-289 KPSGLSGLYKAA
+289 KPGGLSGLYKAV
-301 YSNLVDF
+301 YSNLVDY
-308 TAQVSKDKNKAMI
+308 TSLVSKDKNKALI

-376 TVHTDSSHVA
+376 TVHADSSHIA

-397 NNHYSVTLDYD
+397 NNHYSISLNYD

-434 VLNPT
+434 ILNPT

-446 YQSVAIFEPKSA
+446 YQSVAIFESKSA
-458 EISNDYDDGII
+458 EVDSDYKDGII

-478 PHYRVKLIG
+478 PQYRIKLVG
-487 HSDDEGSKEFEAEIS
+487 HSDDEGSKEFDAEIS
-502 DSRASRVKEMIVDKG
+502 DSRANNIREMIIDKG

-558 KASPFEIV
+558 QNSPFEIV
-566 VEQVWTEEEAITSSE
+566 VEQVWSEEEAITSSE
-581 KWGKRGYSTYYDNYL
+581 KWSKRGYNTYFDNYL
-596 IGKEPV
+596 IGDEPV

>member
-1 MNIIRIIVLLLLA
+1 MLILLA

-35 QISQGE
+35 KISQGE

-65 AADSAK
+65 AVDSAK
-71 VSPNSTKDYKITAFH
+71 VSPNSSKEYKITAFH

-100 NKEEKLD
+100 NKEEK
-107 TKKPDITD
+107 PDIEK
-115 NQPSTEIPKNT
+115 PVLTETKPNA
-126 ESKSTSE
+126 E
-133 IPAYSPNSTNSE
+133 IPAYIPNSTNSE
-145 YINGAI
+145 FINGAI

-167 NEKTLELKT
+167 NTNNLELKT

-195 LSFIQKCKKS
+195 MSFIQKCKKS

-241 LERVLNFAES
+241 LERVLNFTES
-251 LSPDDRLMFSYFNHN
+251 LSQEDRLMFSYFNHN
-266 YTEYQSLQPQKD
+266 YTEYLSLQPQSE
-278 FYTAFK
+278 FYNAFK

-289 KPSGLSGLYKAA
+289 KPSGLSGLYKAV
-301 YSNLVDF
+301 YNNLVDF
-308 TAQVSKDKNKAMI
+308 TAQVSKDKNKALI

-346 GIPIFVIAVGDAFN
+346 GIPVFIIAVGDAFN

-365 KIANSTGGKLY
+365 KISNSTGGKLY
-376 TVHTDSSHVA
+376 TLHTDSSHIA

-434 VLNPT
+434 ILNPT

-446 YQSVAIFEPKSA
+446 YQSVAIFEPKST
-458 EISNDYDDGII
+458 EVDNEYEDGII
-469 ELSNVLKNN
+469 ELANVLINN
-478 PHYRVKLIG
+478 PHYRIKLVG
-487 HSDDEGSKEFEAEIS
+487 HSDDEGSKEFNAEIS
-502 DSRASRVKEMIVDKG
+502 DSRANNIKKLIVENG

-558 KASPFEIV
+558 QASPFEIV

-581 KWGKRGYSTYYDNYL
+581 KWSKRGYHTYYENYL
-596 IGKEPV
+596 IGNEPV

-610 DDEDEV
+610 DDEEEA